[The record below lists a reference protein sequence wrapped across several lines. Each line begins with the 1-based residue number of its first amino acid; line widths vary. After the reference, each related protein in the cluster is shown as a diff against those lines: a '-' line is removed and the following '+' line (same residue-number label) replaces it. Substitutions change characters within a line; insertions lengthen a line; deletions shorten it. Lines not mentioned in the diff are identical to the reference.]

1 MGIRV
6 SHEKKFEMTTSL
18 NLRHLQVFEAVCSAG
33 GFSRAAEHLGM
44 TQPAVSMTV
53 RQLEAELRVSLF
65 EPGGRRRLSDAG
77 RELLIH
83 ARTILSQVRA
93 AETAMAFHEEGG
105 ASDAGRG
112 PRGLLHL
119 GVVSPAHYFAPRM
132 LHEFRQ
138 RFPDVRLKLT
148 VAKRSEILDMLLE
161 HQLDIAITG
170 YPPSEADLE
179 AATFARH
186 PHCIVAP
193 PDHPLAGQAQVA
205 WSALRDENF
214 IFREPG
220 SATRAFLEQL
230 LQGKSV
236 QVRQGMELAGNE
248 TVKHAVMCGL
258 GISFLSAHVL
268 QVELNA
274 DLISV
279 LDVQDMPKYIDWCFI
294 HRRDTVLTGVNQ
306 AFRQFVLDE
315 GARIAACRV
324 LGSQALQAWPSAMPA

>member
-1 MGIRV
+1 MNP
-6 SHEKKFEMTTSL
+6 SL
-18 NLRHLQVFEAVCSAG
+18 QLRQLHVFEAVCTTG

-44 TQPAVSMTV
+44 TQPAVSSTI
-53 RQLEAELRVSLF
+53 RQLEAELRVALF
-65 EPGGRRRLSDAG
+65 EPIGRRRLTDAG

-83 ARTILSQVRA
+83 ARTILSQIRA
-93 AETAMAFHEEGG
+93 AETAMAFHEEGEG
-105 ASDAGRG
+105 GDGGRG
-112 PRGLLHL
+112 RRGLLHL
-119 GVVSPAHYFAPRM
+119 GVVSPAHYFAPRL
-132 LHEFRQ
+132 LHEFHQ

-148 VAKRSEILDMLLE
+148 VAKRSEILEMLLE

-179 AATFARH
+179 AVTFARH

-193 PDHPLAGQAQVA
+193 PGHPLATQAQVP
-205 WSALRDENF
+205 WSALGAQDF
-214 IFREPG
+214 IFREQG

-258 GISFLSAHVL
+258 GISFLSAHVI
-268 QVELNA
+268 QVELDA
-274 DLISV
+274 GRIAV
-279 LDVQDMPKYIDWCFI
+279 LDVQEMPKYIDWCFI
-294 HRRDTVLTGVNQ
+294 HRRDTVLTGVNL

-315 GARIAACRV
+315 GARISACRV
-324 LGSQALQAWPSAMPA
+324 GSDRVPGAWPGHAPV